1 MKATPLAPVALI
13 VGALLLAPSARAS
26 EVSPVSSLGDNT
38 YTLTVK
44 ASTKFTRNTTKLK
57 NQGIEA
63 AKEFC
68 AKEGKQFKLVSAD
81 EDKQM
86 YLVGPMAKVILT
98 FKALS
103 PGDPELAAAPG
114 MVAVPAMAPAAP
126 PPPPRITTDELH
138 DELTKLDDMRKK
150 GLLTDA
156 EFDALKQKLL
166 SRF

>member
-1 MKATPLAPVALI
+1 MRPFPGPIGVLFFLLFATSVW
-13 VGALLLAPSARAS
+13 SS
-26 EVSPVSSLGDNT
+26 EISPVTSLGDNT

-57 NQGIEA
+57 DQGIEA
-63 AKEFC
+63 AKDFC
-68 AKEGKQFKLVSAD
+68 AKQGKQFKLVSAD

-86 YLVGPMAKVILT
+86 YLVGPMAKVVLT
-98 FKALS
+98 FKALNS
-103 PGDPELAAAPG
+103 GDPELAAAPG
-114 MVAVPAMAPAAP
+114 LVATPAMAPAAP

-138 DELTKLDDMRKK
+138 DELTKLDDLRKK

>member
-1 MKATPLAPVALI
+1 MSPAPLVRI
-13 VGALLLAPSARAS
+13 GMMIGALLAGLQARAS
-26 EVSPVSSLGDNT
+26 EISPVTSLGDNT

-57 NQGIEA
+57 NLGIEA
-63 AKEFC
+63 AKDFC

-86 YLVGPMAKVILT
+86 YLVGPMAKVVLT
-98 FKALS
+98 FKALNA
-103 PGDPELAAAPG
+103 GDPELAGASTAAAPP
-114 MVAVPAMAPAAP
+114 MVAAAP
-126 PPPPRITTDELH
+126 PPPPRITTDELR
-138 DELTKLDDMRKK
+138 DELTKLDDLRKK

>member
-1 MKATPLAPVALI
+1 MMI
-13 VGALLLAPSARAS
+13 GALFVGVHARAS
-26 EVSPVSSLGDNT
+26 EVSPVTSLGDNT

-63 AKEFC
+63 AKDFC

-86 YLVGPMAKVILT
+86 YLVGPMAKVVLT
-98 FKALS
+98 FKALNA
-103 PGDPELAAAPG
+103 GDPELAGASTVATQPMVAAAP
-114 MVAVPAMAPAAP
+114 P
-126 PPPPRITTDELH
+126 PPPPRITTDELR
-138 DELTKLDDMRKK
+138 DELTKLDDLRKK

>member
-1 MKATPLAPVALI
+1 MTFAPFARIGI
-13 VGALLLAPSARAS
+13 VLGALLLVPTTRAS
-26 EVSPVSSLGDNT
+26 EISPVTSLGDNT

-68 AKEGKQFKLVSAD
+68 AKEGKQLKVLSAE

-86 YLVGPMAKVILT
+86 YLVGPMAKVVLT
-98 FKALS
+98 FKALAA
-103 PGDPELAAAPG
+103 GDPELVAAPG
-114 MVAVPAMAPAAP
+114 VVAMPSVAPAPP